1 MPYQF
6 VQRTTCHGLMKW
18 LALSGFLVCGDG
30 CVMNLGEWSAVC
42 GEGGGRGV
50 RRGRVLVQYGYE
62 VGQWVAHISYI
73 CSNVGGEF

>member
-1 MPYQF
+1 
-6 VQRTTCHGLMKW
+6 
-18 LALSGFLVCGDG
+18 
-30 CVMNLGEWSAVC
+30 MNLGEWSAVC

-62 VGQWVAHISYI
+62 VEQWVAHISYI